1 MDEIH
6 DVVQLGMGSVGLTMA
21 AVMGQTDH
29 SVAVVER
36 HENLYGLPRAGHIDH
51 EIVRILQSLDCH
63 EPVLED
69 SYPTLEYVW
78 VNAEGETLLEF
89 DWGAKGISGWHS
101 DYMQYSPV
109 LEDALADRLRK
120 SPNVEVFTGWELAEL
135 RERDDHVEVVIRR
148 VERVPGV
155 ANPVPTD
162 ETRTLRGRYVIGADG
177 ANSAVRSQIGVERE
191 DLGFNQKWLVVDARK
206 KRELHFDFDCGQIC
220 DPKRPTT
227 ILPLGKRHRRWE
239 WALLP
244 GETVEEFERPE
255 VAWRLLNDLGVTPDD
270 VEFVRQLVYTFEAR
284 IAQEW
289 KRGRVFLIGDAAHTM
304 PPFMGQGMASGMRDA
319 KNLAWKLDLVLRG
332 LAPEE
337 LLDTYQEE
345 RRPHTYDWTVI
356 SLEAGKVPGTLDP
369 EAARERDERFRTGW
383 QPPMP
388 DFPQLVG
395 GVLARDLAGN
405 PAAPAGELSLQGR
418 IERDG
423 EAGLFDD
430 LFGAS
435 DKWQVISTVGDPRG
449 VLGEAQI
456 GFLDSIGTMFAHLT
470 PGAEGDAIDVNG
482 QYAAYFAER
491 GIEVVVNRP
500 DFYVFG
506 GASLEE
512 LPALVDELVHQLTAE
527 SDDRISPVWHS
538 EPPPPGDG
546 NLSRPLDETRKR

>member
-6 DVVQLGMGSVGLTMA
+6 DVVQIGLGSVGLTMA

-29 SVAVVER
+29 SIAVVEKQ
-36 HENLYGLPRAGHIDH
+36 ENLYGLPRAGHIDH
-51 EIVRILQSLDCH
+51 EIMRILQSLECH

-78 VNAEGETLLEF
+78 VNADGETLLEF

-109 LEDALADRLRK
+109 LEDALAERMRGD
-120 SPNVEVFTGWELAEL
+120 PNVDIFQGWQAVEL
-135 RERDDHVEVVIRR
+135 REHDDHVEVVIKKT
-148 VERVPGV
+148 ERVPGV
-155 ANPVPTD
+155 AAPVVTD
-162 ETRTLRGRYVIGADG
+162 EAKTLRGRYVVAADG
-177 ANSAVRSQIGVERE
+177 ANSAVRRWLDIERE

-206 KRELHFDFDCGQIC
+206 KRDLHFEFDCGQIC
-220 DPKRPTT
+220 DPRRPTT
-227 ILPLGKRHRRWE
+227 ILPLGERHRRWE

-255 VAWRLLNDLGVTPDD
+255 VAWRLLDDLGVTPDD

-289 KRGRVFLIGDAAHTM
+289 KRGRVFLMGDAAHTM

-332 LAPEE
+332 LAPVEI
-337 LLDTYQEE
+337 LNTYQQE

-356 SLEAGKVPGTLDP
+356 SLEAGKIPGTLDT
-369 EAARERDERFRTGW
+369 EAARERDERFRAGW
-383 QPPMP
+383 RPPMP

-395 GVLARDLAGN
+395 GIMARDLAGQ
-405 PAAPAGELSLQGR
+405 PVAPAGELGLQGR
-418 IERDG
+418 VERGG

-430 LFGAS
+430 LFGAG
-435 DKWQVISTVGDPRG
+435 DRWQVISTVGHPRS
-449 VLGEAQI
+449 VLSDAQI
-456 GFLDSIGTMFAHLT
+456 GFLESIGTTFAHVA

-506 GASLEE
+506 GASLED
-512 LPALVDELVHQLTAE
+512 LPALVDELVRQLTAK
-527 SDDRISPVWHS
+527 SADQISPVGLS
-538 EPPPPGDG
+538 EPTSLGDNSLGRPPKEM
-546 NLSRPLDETRKR
+546 RTR

>member
-6 DVVQLGMGSVGLTMA
+6 DVVQLGLGSVGLTVA

-51 EIVRILQSLDCH
+51 EIVRILQSLGCH

-78 VNAEGETLLEF
+78 VNAGGETLLEF

-109 LEDALADRLRK
+109 LEDALADRVRE
-120 SPNVEVFTGWELAEL
+120 SPNVDAFMGWEFAEL
-135 RERDDHVEVVIRR
+135 HERGDHVEVVIRR
-148 VERVPGV
+148 MERAPGA

-162 ETRTLRGRYVIGADG
+162 ETRTLRGRYVIAADG
-177 ANSAVRSQIGVERE
+177 ANSAVRRQLGVERD
-191 DLGFNQKWLVVDARK
+191 DLEFNQRWLVVDARK
-206 KRELHFDFDCGQIC
+206 KRELYFDFDCGQIC
-220 DPKRPTT
+220 DPRRPTT

-255 VAWRLLNDLGVTPDD
+255 TAWRLLNDLGVTADD

-284 IAQEW
+284 TARDW
-289 KRGRVFLIGDAAHTM
+289 RRGRVFLVGDAAHTM
-304 PPFMGQGMASGMRDA
+304 PPFMGQGMCSGMRDA

-332 LAPEE
+332 LAPED

-345 RRPHTYDWTVI
+345 RRPHTHDWTVI
-356 SLEAGKVPGTLDP
+356 SLEAGKIPGTLDP
-369 EAARERDERFRTGW
+369 EAARERDERFRAGW
-383 QPPMP
+383 RPPLP

-405 PAAPAGELSLQGR
+405 PAAPAGELGLQGR
-418 IERDG
+418 VERDG
-423 EAGLFDD
+423 ETGLFDA
-430 LFGAS
+430 LFDAGGA
-435 DKWQVISTVGDPRG
+435 WQVISTVGDPRSA
-449 VLGEAQI
+449 LGDARI
-456 GFLDSIGTMFAHLT
+456 DFLESIGTVFAHVAL
-470 PGAEGDAIDVNG
+470 GAEGDAIDVG
-482 QYAAYFAER
+482 GHYADYFAER

-506 GASLEE
+506 GASLEDS
-512 LPALVDELVHQLTAE
+512 PALIDELARRLAAGSARRDHPGETSQPRPAHRSSMHGKEQLA
-527 SDDRISPVWHS
+527 
-538 EPPPPGDG
+538 
-546 NLSRPLDETRKR
+546 